1 MYSLEE
7 IGKFVERAGKEL
19 KYSREPYNLYEPV
32 EYTMSIGGKRIRP
45 RLCLTVYNLFSD
57 RIDSSVLSPAF
68 ALEMFHEF
76 TLLHDDIMDKAPTRR
91 GRPTVY
97 KKWDENVAILSGDA
111 MAFLSY
117 KYLARAEKAK
127 LPQILDLFT
136 STAIQIC
143 EGQQLDMDFE
153 KVPFI
158 TEDDYLRMI
167 GLKTACLLAASAKM
181 GALLAGR
188 DDELGKALYEYGY
201 QLGLAFQIADDYLD
215 TFGDEKSFGKK
226 IGGDISCNK
235 KTWLLVNAE
244 RKADSG
250 QKVEI
255 ERIMK
260 IDGQERQEEKISAM
274 KNLYLELGIKEDAEN
289 EIETYNKKAIEV
301 LEGSSLSS
309 EQKSRLAEFAGM
321 LLGREK

>member
-7 IGKFVERAGKEL
+7 IDEL
-19 KYSREPYNLYEPV
+19 VVRTGEEMGYSREPYNLYEPV
-32 EYTMSIGGKRIRP
+32 VYTMSIGGKRVRP
-45 RLCLTVYNLFSD
+45 KLCLTVYNLFSD
-57 RIDSSVLSPAF
+57 RIDTSVLSPAF

-91 GRPTVY
+91 GSPTVY
-97 KKWDENVAILSGDA
+97 KKWNENVAILSGDA

-117 KYLARAEKAK
+117 QYLAKAPGEV
-127 LPQILDLFT
+127 LSSILELFT

-153 KVPFI
+153 RIPFI

-181 GALLAGR
+181 GAM
-188 DDELGKALYEYGY
+188 LGGADGQLCQIIYDYGY

-235 KTWLLVNAE
+235 KTWLLVNAT
-244 RKADSG
+244 RKADSA
-250 QKVEI
+250 QKAEI
-255 ERIMK
+255 ESILN
-260 IDGQERQEEKISAM
+260 IDGQERQQEKISAM

-289 EIETYNKKAIEV
+289 EIEKYNKKATDA
-301 LEGSSLSS
+301 LEGSSLTDV
-309 EQKSRLAEFAGM
+309 QKVRLAEFAGM
-321 LLGREK
+321 LLGRER